1 MSERGVKDDRD
12 KLVRGSEH
20 DSAGGHDR
28 GKPRH
33 YYTVRHLVA
42 CYAGRWGHS
51 ILLVLFAFFCFAYPF
66 AVIGVAFDVHP
77 PFSLDWAGSA
87 LLFLEG
93 LLLLVAASLHYG
105 WLRGL
110 LAGISVIVLSYCV
123 EALGVETGFPFGVYR
138 YTNVLFPRLPG
149 GVPLA
154 VMFAWVLIVFGA
166 YGCLRIEKR
175 GLGIGG
181 ALLGAALAT
190 LLDLEIEPVA
200 FHVESYWK
208 WLAPGYPN
216 YYGVPLAN
224 FVAWFV
230 VAFVLLLLVDAMF
243 FRFHQLTIHT
253 NRSTM
258 TPQKSIGTRFIASD
272 AQFIERD
279 HNDDLVQSV
288 SDGISRDKSRSGRDT
303 SGPYE
308 NILVILM
315 PRVLFSTSLFM
326 FGLVDLTHG
335 YYGATLL
342 GLLAGLIV
350 LVLSFIKKG
359 KIYANT

>member
-1 MSERGVKDDRD
+1 MSSQLSRHD
-12 KLVRGSEH
+12 RGSEH
-20 DSAGGHDR
+20 DRESRHDREVGHDR
-28 GKPRH
+28 GKPCH
-33 YYTVRHLVA
+33 YYTIRHYVA
-42 CYAGRWGHS
+42 CYVRRWGQG

-93 LLLLVAASLHYG
+93 LLLIVAASLRYG
-105 WLRGL
+105 WLRGM
-110 LAGISVIVLSYCV
+110 LAGVSVIVLSYFV
-123 EALGVETGFPFGVYR
+123 EALGVETGFPFGIYR
-138 YTNVLFPRLPG
+138 YTNVLLPRLPE
-149 GVPLA
+149 GVPMA
-154 VMFAWVLIVFGA
+154 VMFAWVLIVLGV

-175 GLGIGG
+175 RLGIVS

-200 FHVESYWK
+200 FHIEHYWQ
-208 WLAPGYPN
+208 WFAPGLPN
-216 YYGVPLAN
+216 YYGVPIAN

-230 VAFVLLLLVDAMF
+230 VAFILLLLVDAVL
-243 FRFHQLTIHT
+243 FRFHQPLMHT
-253 NRSTM
+253 NRSTL
-258 TPQKSIGTRFIASD
+258 TPQQFVGTTFMASV

-279 HNDDLVQSV
+279 HDRIQSV
-288 SDGISRDKSRSGRDT
+288 SGKDSCDKSRSGRDK

-308 NILVILM
+308 IWLVVLM
-315 PRVLFSTSLFM
+315 PRILFGTSLFM

-342 GLLAGLIV
+342 GILAGLIV
-350 LVLSFIKKG
+350 LAFSLMKKE
-359 KIYANT
+359 KNYADT

>member
-1 MSERGVKDDRD
+1 MRHFVSCYV
-12 KLVRGSEH
+12 
-20 DSAGGHDR
+20 GG
-28 GKPRH
+28 
-33 YYTVRHLVA
+33 
-42 CYAGRWGHS
+42 WGQS
-51 ILLVLFAFFCFAYPF
+51 ILLILFAFFCFAYPF

-93 LLLLVAASLHYG
+93 LLLIVAASLRYG

-110 LAGISVIVLSYCV
+110 LAGISVIVLSYGV
-123 EALGVETGFPFGVYR
+123 EALGVGTGFPFGVYR

-154 VMFAWVLIVFGA
+154 VMFAWVLVVFGA
-166 YGCLRIEKR
+166 YGCLAVEKR
-175 GLGIGG
+175 RLRMGN
-181 ALLGAALAT
+181 ALLGAALAM

-200 FHVESYWK
+200 FHIESYWK

-224 FVAWFV
+224 FAAWFV
-230 VAFVLLLLVDAMF
+230 VAFVLLLLVNAIF
-243 FRFHQLTIHT
+243 FRYHQFV
-253 NRSTM
+253 
-258 TPQKSIGTRFIASD
+258 GTRCIVSA
-272 AQFIERD
+272 AQFIARD
-279 HNDDLVQSV
+279 QDDHRVQDV
-288 SDGISRDKSRSGRDT
+288 LDGISRDQSRLGRDT

-308 NILVILM
+308 RRLAIFM
-315 PRVLFSTSLFM
+315 PRILFCTSLFM

-342 GLLAGLIV
+342 GILAGLIV
-350 LVLSFIKKG
+350 VGLSLLKKE
-359 KIYANT
+359 KVYANT

>member
-1 MSERGVKDDRD
+1 MSSSQREHDRD
-12 KLVRGSEH
+12 NNH
-20 DSAGGHDR
+20 DYTF
-28 GKPRH
+28 RH
-33 YYTVRHLVA
+33 YVA
-42 CYAGRWGHS
+42 CHVSVWGQG

-93 LLLLVAASLHYG
+93 LLLIVAASLRHG

-110 LAGISVIVLSYCV
+110 VAGLIVITLSYFV
-123 EALGVETGFPFGVYR
+123 EALGVGTGFPFGIYR
-138 YTNVLFPRLPG
+138 YTNVLFPSLPE
-149 GVPLA
+149 GVPMA
-154 VMFAWVLIVFGA
+154 VMFAWVLVVLGA
-166 YGCLRIEKR
+166 YGCLRVEKR
-175 GLGIGG
+175 RLGVVG

-200 FHVESYWK
+200 FHIEHYWK

-230 VAFVLLLLVDAMF
+230 VAFVLLLLIDAVL
-243 FRFHQLTIHT
+243 FRFQLA
-253 NRSTM
+253 STRL
-258 TPQKSIGTRFIASD
+258 TFAERLTSI
-272 AQFIERD
+272 
-279 HNDDLVQSV
+279 
-288 SDGISRDKSRSGRDT
+288 
-303 SGPYE
+303 
-308 NILVILM
+308 M

-342 GLLAGLIV
+342 GILAGLIV
-350 LVLSFIKKG
+350 LALSLVKKE